1 MTRPFSSRSEPR
13 TVEATSTARLSG
25 VPAGKTSTI
34 SPPRTASASPSS
46 SPVSLTPPSPRKA
59 ASILTRRMHQ
69 VWPIGLLM
77 AALAVEAGMLRV
89 GIDDLDEGY
98 FIQQATRVLHGQVP
112 FRDFATLYSPGLA
125 YLHALV
131 FAATG
136 GPSLLAVRVVSLL
149 ARAALVMAL
158 FGITRHFVRN
168 PWWAAAPGIVLLV
181 GLDDAPVRWEPHP
194 GWLSTLFAVLV
205 AWCIMHRPSRGWYLA
220 AGALAA
226 LAYVFKQ
233 NTGVFMLLAVMAW
246 CGARR
251 VWLPLAAFAA
261 VTGAWL
267 IPLAFAVGDLRELA
281 PLVGGV
287 NGASLFAAPEPT
299 LLIPVAALVGGIWCF
314 RRDSDDRLKWLLA
327 A

>member
-168 PWWAAAPGIVLLV
+168 PWWAAAPGLVLLV

-194 GWLSTLFAVLV
+194 GWLSSLFAVCAKWSL
-205 AWCIMHRPSRGWYLA
+205 SRGRLASSGILA
-220 AGALAA
+220 AAA
-226 LAYVFKQ
+226 YAFKQ
-233 NTGVFMLLAVMAW
+233 NTGLFI
-246 CGARR
+246 
-251 VWLPLAAFAA
+251 LAAVLITARPRWYLPFGAFVATTA
-261 VTGAWL
+261 VWL
-267 IPLAFAVGDLRELA
+267 IPLIAS
-281 PLVGGV
+281 GV
-287 NGASLFAAPEPT
+287 QP
-299 LLIPVAALVGGIWCF
+299 
-314 RRDSDDRLKWLLA
+314 
-327 A
+327 